1 MHEIQIIK
9 PLGAYMSNFSG
20 FNNNHD
26 KLGFI
31 LSPIII
37 VDDELSIIVPTSE
50 DAVELFSLVDDN
62 RQYLREW
69 LPWLDNNLSVK
80 DELYFIE
87 ISQKDRIQ
95 GSSGV
100 WLIRENNDLVG
111 TISINWIDWDNKSC
125 GLGYWISE
133 EKVGKGIV
141 NRCCI
146 SLINNLISNNQI
158 HRFVIEAAVENFAS
172 RKVAE
177 KLGMRLEGIIKDR
190 ELLYDTYVDAALYA
204 ITAPE
209 WNITS
214 KSSS

>member
-1 MHEIQIIK
+1 
-9 PLGAYMSNFSG
+9 MSDYSG

-62 RQYLREW
+62 RKYLREW
-69 LPWLDNNLSVK
+69 LPWLDTNLSVK
-80 DELYFIE
+80 DELDFIE

-100 WLIRENNDLVG
+100 WLIREKNDLVG
-111 TISINWIDWDNKSC
+111 AISINWIDWDNKSC

-133 EKVGKGIV
+133 DKVGKGIV
-141 NRCCI
+141 NRCCK
-146 SLINNLISNNQI
+146 SLINNLILNNQI
-158 HRFVIEAAVENFAS
+158 HRFVIEAAVENHAS

-177 KLGMRLEGIIKDR
+177 NLGMRLEGIIKDR
-190 ELLYDTYVDAALYA
+190 ELLYGAYVDAALYA

-209 WNITS
+209 WS
-214 KSSS
+214 FH

>member
-1 MHEIQIIK
+1 
-9 PLGAYMSNFSG
+9 MSNFSG

-80 DELYFIE
+80 DELDFIE
-87 ISQKDRIQ
+87 ISQKNRIQ

-125 GLGYWISE
+125 GLGYWISK

>member
-1 MHEIQIIK
+1 
-9 PLGAYMSNFSG
+9 MSDYSG

-62 RQYLREW
+62 RKYLREW
-69 LPWLDNNLSVK
+69 LPWLDTNLSVK
-80 DELYFIE
+80 DELDFIE

-100 WLIRENNDLVG
+100 WLIREKNDLVG

-133 EKVGKGIV
+133 DKVGKGIV
-141 NRCCI
+141 NRCCK
-146 SLINNLISNNQI
+146 SLINNLILNNQI
-158 HRFVIEAAVENFAS
+158 HRFVIEAAVENHAS

-177 KLGMRLEGIIKDR
+177 NLGMRLEGIIKDR
-190 ELLYDTYVDAALYA
+190 ELLYGAYVDAALYA

-209 WNITS
+209 WS
-214 KSSS
+214 FH